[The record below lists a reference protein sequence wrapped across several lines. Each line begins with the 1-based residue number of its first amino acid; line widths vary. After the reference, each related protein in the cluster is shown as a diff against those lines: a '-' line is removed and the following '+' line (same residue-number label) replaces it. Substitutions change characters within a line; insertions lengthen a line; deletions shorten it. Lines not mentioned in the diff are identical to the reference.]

1 MLTDKDR
8 MTGRYG
14 LTDRDKMTGRCGLED
29 RDKVTGDGA
38 RMTNRY
44 LA

>member
-1 MLTDKDR
+1 MTGRYGLRDRDR

-14 LTDRDKMTGRCGLED
+14 LRDRDKM
-29 RDKVTGDGA
+29 TGDGA

-44 LA
+44 